1 METECS
7 GLQQQV
13 EVREVSS
20 RAASLGARLGDAAA
34 LAEPRENAFLAVDF
48 AHNDAPQRFV
58 DALGELGRVRTST
71 TFPGL
76 CTLQLGEILFLQA
89 PFSVY
94 NTTAGLEK
102 LGLSY
107 GTKEFSDKR

>member
-1 METECS
+1 MNWIVSAFQIIHAYLPTLHMIISQNVTSTPQVEAECS

-20 RAASLGARLGDAAA
+20 RAAALGARLGDAAA

-58 DALGELGRVRTST
+58 EALCELGRVRTST

-76 CTLQLGEILFLQA
+76 CTLQLG
-89 PFSVY
+89 
-94 NTTAGLEK
+94 N
-102 LGLSY
+102 
-107 GTKEFSDKR
+107 